1 MTRPARAR
9 LAAAATLGALAA
21 ALNPLAA
28 AAAESEAGGLD
39 GRTLSPLWAVP
50 FAGILLSI
58 ALGPSWRRASGTTTT
73 ARSPSPGARRPPSP
87 SWPHAGPGLAFDT
100 LLDTLLLEY
109 LPFVILLLALF
120 TVAGGIRRQ
129 GQPAAAPRPPT
140 PRCSRPARSLAS
152 LEGTTGAA
160 MLLIRPLIR
169 ANAGAAAAR
178 TPSSSSS
185 SSSRTS
191 AAR

>member
-58 ALGPSWRRASGTTTT
+58 ALGPVLAPRLWHHHYGKVALAWGAAT
-73 ARSPSPGARRPPSP
+73 ALALLA
-87 SWPHAGPGLAFDT
+87 HAGP
-100 LLDTLLLEY
+100 
-109 LPFVILLLALF
+109 V
-120 TVAGGIRRQ
+120 
-129 GQPAAAPRPPT
+129 PP
-140 PRCSRPARSLAS
+140 
-152 LEGTTGAA
+152 
-160 MLLIRPLIR
+160 
-169 ANAGAAAAR
+169 
-178 TPSSSSS
+178 
-185 SSSRTS
+185 
-191 AAR
+191 